1 VRSARL
7 LDAGASV
14 LRRLQQP
21 DTGGTMGIR
30 LRRRCPLVGQAT
42 SVIAHWLPLDG
53 RQLAI
58 MVLAPCATAIGAF
71 TY

>member
-1 VRSARL
+1 
-7 LDAGASV
+7 
-14 LRRLQQP
+14 
-21 DTGGTMGIR
+21 MGIR